1 MVKNVTLRE
10 AWSGEADCL
19 NCSLRTSVLFAGLT
33 EADFARIHDP
43 IDQYTLKP
51 GTSLYRAGD
60 PAEHMFTVRSGTL
73 KLVQYLPDGSQR
85 IVRIVRTSDVLGLEA
100 TIEGSAYQH
109 EAVALQPCELC
120 RFPARLVRDLGASN
134 PGLHRELL
142 ARWQHALSEADAWLT
157 ELSTGS
163 ARQRV
168 ARLLLRLVRDRESSA
183 CQLFGREDMG
193 AMLGITT
200 ETASRT
206 IAEFKRQS
214 LLVESSPNRFLLDIP
229 NLKRIA
235 EE

>member
-1 MVKNVTLRE
+1 MVKSVTLRE

-19 NCSLRTSVLFAGLT
+19 NCSVRASALFAGLA
-33 EADFARIHDP
+33 EQDFKQIHDP
-43 IDQYTLKP
+43 IDQFLLKP

-60 PAEHMFTVRSGTL
+60 QGDFMFTVRTGSL

-85 IVRIVRTSDVLGLEA
+85 IVRIARPMDVVGLEA
-100 TIEGSAYQH
+100 LVAGAYQH
-109 EAVALQPCELC
+109 EAIALQTTEVC
-120 RFPARLVRDLGASN
+120 RFPTRVVRALERDNLV
-134 PGLHRELL
+134 LHEELM
-142 ARWQHALSEADAWLT
+142 ARWQRALSEADAWLT

-168 ARLLLRLVRDRESSA
+168 ARLLLRLVRDRESCE

-200 ETASRT
+200 ETTSRT

-214 LLVESSPNRFLLDIP
+214 LLVETSTNVFLLDIP
-229 NLKRIA
+229 NLRRIA
-235 EE
+235 DE